1 MRLQRCQSPSLLL
14 LVLAANSWGTP
25 STDALTA
32 SQQTRIDRFE
42 IPKITFDSWRLLERT
57 DESEEFIAK
66 FPSAYTSGVAVNDTV
81 TLRVILPRAT
91 ARPVPI
97 VLILHYWGAKD
108 LVVERSMA
116 AQLVAKGVGA
126 AILTLPYHLERT
138 PAGLSSGEL
147 AIQPE
152 PEKLVATS
160 TQSVMDVRRA
170 IDFLQSRKEI
180 DPERIGISG
189 VSLGAIVSS
198 LSFSVENRIKRG
210 AFLLGG
216 TDLAGILWKSSRTV
230 PQRDVMRR
238 RGITEDSLREA
249 LIPIEPETYL
259 DPIRENRRA
268 FVVYGLY
275 DPVVPP
281 GNSKRLIERLTDPA
295 VLALDTG
302 HYGGFLVQR
311 RLFREV
317 ATFFDLELR
326 DRRYEAP
333 EKLLAPTTRV
343 GLSATALD
351 GVEVVLG
358 IDLVKFDPQGRH
370 TVSFLL
376 SPRTPSIFWGV
387 EVSKGLSLGL
397 QATPK
402 RTGPGL
408 FWSTVL

>member
-1 MRLQRCQSPSLLL
+1 MISRLCIALLL
-14 LVLAANSWGTP
+14 LFGWTACGFAQNSADSQAGLG
-25 STDALTA
+25 DASRLSVA
-32 SQQTRIDRFE
+32 P
-42 IPKITFDSWRLLERT
+42 IPFDPWRMTERSE
-57 DESEEFIAK
+57 DSEEFLAK
-66 FPSAYTSGVAVNDTV
+66 FPSAYRSGVAINDTV
-81 TLRVILPRAT
+81 TLRVILPRT
-91 ARPVPI
+91 VARPVPV

-108 LVVERSMA
+108 LLVERSLA

-138 PAGLSSGEL
+138 PDGLSSGEL

-152 PEKLVATS
+152 PAKLIATS
-160 TQSVMDVRRA
+160 EQSVMDVRRA
-170 IDFLQSRKEI
+170 VDFLQARKEI
-180 DPERIGISG
+180 DPNRIGISG

-198 LSFSVENRIKRG
+198 LSFAVENRIKKG

-216 TDLAGILWKSSRTV
+216 TDLAGILWRSSRTV

-238 RGITEDSLREA
+238 RGITEEALREA
-249 LIPIEPETYL
+249 LKPIEPETYL
-259 DPIRENRRA
+259 NPIGDYRRA

-281 GNSKRLIERLTDPA
+281 GNSKRLIDRLNDPA

-326 DRRYEAP
+326 DRRYEP
-333 EKLLAPTTRV
+333 PKKLLAPTTRV
-343 GLSATALD
+343 GLSATGLD

-358 IDLVKFDPQGRH
+358 IDIIKFDKEGRH
-370 TVSFLL
+370 TISFLL
-376 SPRTPSIFWGV
+376 SPRSPSIFWGV
-387 EVSKGLSLGL
+387 EVSKGLSVGL
-397 QATPK
+397 QTTPS
-402 RTGPGL
+402 RTAPGL

>member
-1 MRLQRCQSPSLLL
+1 MRFRLCTVPALALGL
-14 LVLAANSWGTP
+14 LAASPVAFG
-25 STDALTA
+25 SLD
-32 SQQTRIDRFE
+32 QDRFRTGQ
-42 IPKITFDSWRLLERT
+42 IAFDPWRLAERT
-57 DESEEFIAK
+57 DESEEFLAK
-66 FPSAYTSGVAVNDTV
+66 FPSAFVSGVAINDTV
-81 TLRVILPRAT
+81 TLRVILPRSVP
-91 ARPVPI
+91 RPVPV

-108 LVVERSMA
+108 LLVERSLA

-138 PAGLSSGEL
+138 PVGLSSGEL

-152 PEKLVATS
+152 PAKLIATS
-160 TQSVMDVRRA
+160 EQSVMDVRRA
-170 IDFLQSRKEI
+170 IDFLQTRKEI
-180 DPERIGISG
+180 DADQIGISG

-198 LSFSVENRIKRG
+198 LSFAVEDRIKRG

-238 RGITEDSLREA
+238 KGMTEDSLREA
-249 LIPIEPETYL
+249 LKPIEPETYL
-259 DPIRENRRA
+259 DPTKDDRRA

-281 GNSKRLIERLTDPA
+281 GNSKRLIERLNDPA
-295 VLALDTG
+295 VLVLDTG

-317 ATFFDLELR
+317 ATFFDVELR
-326 DRRYEAP
+326 DRRYAPP

-370 TVSFLL
+370 TISFLL
-376 SPRTPSIFWGV
+376 SPRTPSVFWGV

-402 RTGPGL
+402 RTAPGL

>member
-1 MRLQRCQSPSLLL
+1 MRTRTITIPTLF
-14 LVLAANSWGTP
+14 LACVSATGLCRAEIQTP
-25 STDALTA
+25 VQETLREPF
-32 SQQTRIDRFE
+32 QVPRIAFE
-42 IPKITFDSWRLLERT
+42 SWRLVERSE
-57 DESEEFIAK
+57 DSEEFVAK
-66 FPSAYTSGVAVNDTV
+66 FPSAFTSGVAVNDTV
-81 TLRVILPRAT
+81 TLKVILPRAT
-91 ARPVPI
+91 SRPVPI

-108 LVVERSMA
+108 LLVERSMA
-116 AQLVAKGVGA
+116 AQLIAKGVGA

-138 PAGLSSGEL
+138 PVGLSSGEL
-147 AIQPE
+147 AIQPD
-152 PEKLVATS
+152 PAKLIATS
-160 TQSVMDVRRA
+160 EQSVMDVRRA
-170 IDFLQSRKEI
+170 IDFLQTRREI
-180 DPERIGISG
+180 DSARVGISG

-238 RGITEDSLREA
+238 RGLTEEALREA
-249 LIPIEPETYL
+249 LKPIEPEKYL
-259 DPIRENRRA
+259 DPGKDSRRA

-281 GNSKRLIERLTDPA
+281 GNTKRLIDRLNDPA

-317 ATFFDLELR
+317 ATFFDVELR

-333 EKLLAPTTRV
+333 KSLLAPTTRV

-376 SPRTPSIFWGV
+376 SPRTPSVFWGV

-402 RTGPGL
+402 RTAPGL

>member
-1 MRLQRCQSPSLLL
+1 MRVRFCTIPAL
-14 LVLAANSWGTP
+14 LVAIAGVGSFACGSTLARSL
-25 STDALTA
+25 D
-32 SQQTRIDRFE
+32 QEERFRVN
-42 IPKITFDSWRLLERT
+42 KIAFDPWRLAERT
-57 DESEEFIAK
+57 DDSEEFVAK
-66 FPSAYTSGVAVNDTV
+66 FPSAYSSGVVVNDTV
-81 TLRVILPRAT
+81 TLRVVLPRAVP
-91 ARPVPI
+91 RPVPI

-108 LVVERSMA
+108 LLVERSLA

-152 PEKLVATS
+152 PAKLIATS
-160 TQSVMDVRRA
+160 EQSVMDVRRA
-170 IDFLQSRKEI
+170 IDFLQTRKEV
-180 DPERIGISG
+180 DPRRIGISG

-198 LSFSVENRIKRG
+198 LSFAVEDRIKRG

-230 PQRDVMRR
+230 PQRDAMRR
-238 RGITEDSLREA
+238 KGVTEEA
-249 LIPIEPETYL
+249 LRDALKPIEPETYL
-259 DPIRENRRA
+259 PTLDARRA

-281 GNSKRLIERLTDPA
+281 GNSKRLIERLNDPA

-326 DRRYEAP
+326 DRRYDP
-333 EKLLAPTTRV
+333 PKKLLAPTTRV

-370 TVSFLL
+370 TISFLL
-376 SPRTPSIFWGV
+376 SPRTPSVFWGV

-397 QATPK
+397 QATPS
-402 RTGPGL
+402 RTAPGL

>member
-1 MRLQRCQSPSLLL
+1 MNIRLCIALL
-14 LVLAANSWGTP
+14 LVVFRLP
-25 STDALTA
+25 ALG
-32 SQQTRIDRFE
+32 QTVAETQLGPGNGGKFDVE
-42 IPKITFDSWRLLERT
+42 KISFDPWRLTERT
-57 DESEEFIAK
+57 DDSEEFLAK
-66 FPSAYTSGVAVNDTV
+66 FPSAYQSGVAINDTV
-81 TLRVILPRAT
+81 TLRVILPRAV
-91 ARPVPI
+91 ARPMPI

-108 LVVERSMA
+108 LLVERSLA

-138 PAGLSSGEL
+138 PDGLSSGEL

-152 PEKLVATS
+152 PAKLIATS
-160 TQSVMDVRRA
+160 EQSVMDVRRA
-170 IDFLQSRKEI
+170 IDFLQARREI
-180 DPERIGISG
+180 DPNRIGISG

-198 LSFSVENRIKRG
+198 LSFAIENRIKKG

-216 TDLAGILWKSSRTV
+216 TDLAGILWRSSRTV

-238 RGITEDSLREA
+238 KGITEDALRGA
-249 LIPIEPETYL
+249 LKPIEPETYL
-259 DPIRENRRA
+259 NPIGDSRRA

-281 GNSKRLIERLTDPA
+281 GNSKRLIERLNDPA
-295 VLALDTG
+295 VLVLDTG

-326 DRRYEAP
+326 DRRYDP
-333 EKLLAPTTRV
+333 PKKLLAPTTRI

-358 IDLVKFDPQGRH
+358 IDLIKFDPQGRH
-370 TVSFLL
+370 TISFLL
-376 SPRTPSIFWGV
+376 SPRSPSIFWGV

-397 QATPK
+397 QATPS
-402 RTGPGL
+402 RSAPGL